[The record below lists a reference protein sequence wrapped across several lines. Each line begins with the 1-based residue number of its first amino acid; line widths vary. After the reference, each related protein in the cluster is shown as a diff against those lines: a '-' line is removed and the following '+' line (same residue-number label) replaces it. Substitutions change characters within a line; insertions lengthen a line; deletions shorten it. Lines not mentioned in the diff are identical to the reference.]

1 MFNLVVHDINRAVR
15 SLKCSVCFVFGR
27 VNLNPLNTGQCD
39 AYSSHLQP
47 DKQGWDVF
55 QPHVKTVD
63 AVAFVSSMFSFQTAC
78 NVFSFFLF

>member
-47 DKQGWDVF
+47 DK
-55 QPHVKTVD
+55 
-63 AVAFVSSMFSFQTAC
+63 
-78 NVFSFFLF
+78 